1 MIESSDVLSVMKVV
15 YIIYGMIIF
24 SFIGMYALGISRS
37 KQILP
42 RIKVPFY
49 GWIGFLVFVGVGLH
63 LLTYHTIPWVKLDLS
78 RNKVK
83 VDKEFNISIADYK
96 FQLPD
101 NKLLIEEGQM
111 VRFNLESKDY
121 TYGFGLFREDGTMVF
136 QMQVVPE
143 SRNDIVWKFNKK
155 ANYTIRST
163 EYAGPR
169 GGNLFVK
176 NAVIVATNA
185 EIAQLISKKE
195 LLQN

>member
-15 YIIYGMIIF
+15 YIIYGIIAV
-24 SFIGMYALGISRS
+24 SFIGMYGLGISRS

-42 RIKVPFY
+42 RIRVPFF

-78 RNKVK
+78 RNQVRA
-83 VDKEFNISIADYK
+83 DKEFNISIADYK

-121 TYGFGLFREDGTMVF
+121 TYEALAKVSAKP
-136 QMQVVPE
+136 V
-143 SRNDIVWKFNKK
+143 
-155 ANYTIRST
+155 
-163 EYAGPR
+163 
-169 GGNLFVK
+169 
-176 NAVIVATNA
+176 
-185 EIAQLISKKE
+185 
-195 LLQN
+195 